1 MAPTLVE
8 RWLTDDYRAAEPGLT
23 QVLIDML
30 RRTPDAGYSA
40 NCAALRDAD
49 YRPQVSAIAAPTLVI
64 SSTHDLAATP
74 APGKALAAAL
84 PGARYRWKHRPE
96 GSNWGD
102 FGPDDQL
109 GRLNLI
115 TEEQVLKGAREIR
128 AGKTFCLSLP
138 LDLPGGN
145 VLNPRR
151 HPPQLSPTRLADTP
165 YLNFPLKNVNPD
177 AVDVLSDDQ
186 VLLSMQYSTQWDA
199 LAHVGALFDADGDG
213 KPELR
218 YYNGFQAGVDV
229 VGPADGDHTGCG
241 CNSGGPSAALKL
253 GVEHL
258 AQKGMQGRG
267 VLVDLFRHYGPGRTL
282 IGHAELMHVLETDGI
297 TVERGDML
305 VLRTGFA
312 ERLVDMNG
320 QPDPHVLEQTGAV
333 LDGADAALLDWITA
347 SGVAALCADNY
358 AVESYPAR
366 TSGPGHSILPLHHH
380 CLFKLGVPLAELWYL
395 KDLADWLH
403 AQGRNRFLLT
413 APPLRMP
420 GAVGS
425 PVTPIATV

>member
-1 MAPTLVE
+1 M
-8 RWLTDDYRAAEPGLT
+8 
-23 QVLIDML
+23 Q
-30 RRTPDAGYSA
+30 
-40 NCAALRDAD
+40 
-49 YRPQVSAIAAPTLVI
+49 
-64 SSTHDLAATP
+64 
-74 APGKALAAAL
+74 
-84 PGARYRWKHRPE
+84 RWKHRPE

-151 HPPQLSPTRLADTP
+151 HPPQLSPTKLKDTP
-165 YLNFPLKNVNPD
+165 YLNFPLKNVDPD
-177 AVDVLSDDQ
+177 ALDVLSDDQ

-213 KPELR
+213 TPELR
-218 YYNGFQAGVDV
+218 YYNGFQAGLDV

-253 GVEHL
+253 GVENL

-282 IGHAELMHVLETDGI
+282 IGHAELMHVLDADAI
-297 TVERGDML
+297 AVEPGDML
-305 VLRTGFA
+305 VLRTGYA
-312 ERLVDMNG
+312 EAVVAMNG
-320 QPDPHVLEQTGAV
+320 APDPEVLHTYGAA
-333 LDGADAALLDWITA
+333 LDGTDDALLQWITD
-347 SGVAALCADNY
+347 SGIAAICADNY
-358 AVESYPAR
+358 AVEAYPAR
-366 TSGPGHSILPLHHH
+366 EKSGARPMLPLHHH
-380 CLFKLGVPLAELWYL
+380 CLFKLGLPLAELWYL
-395 KDLADWLH
+395 KDLADFLH
-403 AQGRNRFLLT
+403 ANGRHHFMLT
-413 APPLRMP
+413 APPLRLP
-420 GAVGS
+420 HAIGS
-425 PVTPIATV
+425 PVTPIATA